1 MSSKPLDQ
9 RPIHTPYQTSYHRT
23 KTANGFKIDGA
34 FLKRYYSVIDAEV
47 FFGNE
52 FVEDIAYIDW
62 NVNQSVMPLFGY
74 NSYTY
79 DELARGSRIIQGV
92 FDINFTSPNYL
103 FQILKAAKDDSITTM
118 KSYTVHVPEN
128 SVAAINTSLQGKGI
142 DGNNRGPIWP
152 ETFDIDI
159 IYGQNTGVGDP
170 VHVFLQGVAIQ
181 SCQQVLSGSATDSPP
196 SIRERYTFLAKDIKT
211 VG

>member
-23 KTANGFKIDGA
+23 KTADGFKIDGI

-62 NVNQSVMPLFGY
+62 NVNQNVLPLFGY

-79 DELARGSRIIQGV
+79 DELARGNRIIQGV

-118 KSYTVHVPEN
+118 KSYTVHVPQD

-159 IYGQNTGVGDP
+159 IYGQNTGIGDP
-170 VHVFLQGVAIQ
+170 VHIFLQGVAIQ

-196 SIRERYTFLAKDIKT
+196 SVRERYTFLAKDIKT

>member
-23 KTANGFKIDGA
+23 KTADGFKIDGT

-62 NVNQSVMPLFGY
+62 NVNQNVLPLFGY

-79 DELARGSRIIQGV
+79 DELARGNRIIQGV

-118 KSYTVHVPEN
+118 KSYTVHVPQD

-159 IYGQNTGVGDP
+159 IYGQNTGIGDP
-170 VHVFLQGVAIQ
+170 VHIFLQGVAIQ

-196 SIRERYTFLAKDIKT
+196 SVRERYTFLAKDIKT

>member
-23 KTANGFKIDGA
+23 KTADGFKIDGT

-62 NVNQSVMPLFGY
+62 NVNQNVLPLFGY

-79 DELARGSRIIQGV
+79 DELARGNRIIQGV

-118 KSYTVHVPEN
+118 KSYTVHVPQD

-142 DGNNRGPIWP
+142 DGNNRGAIWP

-159 IYGQNTGVGDP
+159 IYGQNTGIGDP
-170 VHVFLQGVAIQ
+170 VHIFLQGVAIQ

-196 SIRERYTFLAKDIKT
+196 SVRERYTFLAKDIKT

>member
-23 KTANGFKIDGA
+23 KTADGFKIDGT

-62 NVNQSVMPLFGY
+62 NVNQNVLPLFGY

-79 DELARGSRIIQGV
+79 DELARGNRIIQGV

-118 KSYTVHVPEN
+118 KSYTVHVPQD

-159 IYGQNTGVGDP
+159 IYGQNTGIGDP
-170 VHVFLQGVAIQ
+170 VHIFLQGVAIQ

>member
-1 MSSKPLDQ
+1 MASKPLDQ
-9 RPIHTPYQTSYHRT
+9 RPIHTPYTNSHHRV
-23 KTANGFKIDGA
+23 KTAEGFKIDGTY
-34 FLKRYYSVIDAEV
+34 LKRYYSVIDAEI

-52 FVEDIAYIDW
+52 FVEDIAFIDW
-62 NVNQSVMPLFGY
+62 NVNQHVLPLFGY

-79 DELARGSRIIQGV
+79 DELARGSRIVSGT

-103 FQILKAAKDDSITTM
+103 FDILKTAKDDSITNM
-118 KSYTVHVPEN
+118 KSYIVHTPAD
-128 SVAAINTSLQGKGI
+128 SVGAINQNLQGKGI
-142 DGNNRGPIWP
+142 DGNKYGPIWP

-159 IYGQNTGVGDP
+159 IYGQNTGIGEP
-170 VHVFLQGVAIQ
+170 VHIFLEGVAIQ

-196 SIRERYTFLAKDIKT
+196 VIRERYTFIAKDFKT

>member
-9 RPIHTPYQTSYHRT
+9 RPIHTPYVTTYHRT
-23 KTANGFKIDGA
+23 KTANGFQIDNA
-34 FLKRYYSVIDAEV
+34 YLKRYYSVIDAEI

-62 NVNQSVMPLFGY
+62 TVSQNVMPIFGY

-103 FQILKAAKDDSITTM
+103 FQILKTAKDDSIKTMESYIVHTPQEKGTTID
-118 KSYTVHVPEN
+118 TNLV
-128 SVAAINTSLQGKGI
+128 GKGI

-152 ETFDIDI
+152 ETFDIDV
-159 IYGQNTGVGDP
+159 IYGQNTGIGEP
-170 VHVFLQGVAIQ
+170 VHIFLEGVAIQ

-196 SIRERYTFLAKDIKT
+196 TVKERYTFVAKDIKT

>member
-23 KTANGFKIDGA
+23 KTADGFKIDGT

-62 NVNQSVMPLFGY
+62 NVNQNVLPLFGY

-79 DELARGSRIIQGV
+79 DELARGNRIIQGV

-103 FQILKAAKDDSITTM
+103 FQILKTAKDDSITTM
-118 KSYTVHVPEN
+118 KSYTVHVPQD

-159 IYGQNTGVGDP
+159 IYGQNTGIGDP
-170 VHVFLQGVAIQ
+170 VHIFLQGVAIQ

-196 SIRERYTFLAKDIKT
+196 SVRERYTFLAKDIKT